1 MKKMIQNIIA
11 AIVQCTSQEGRIF
24 RYSLSYCILL
34 VLFPSLVVIVVMF
47 QNGLINIDIVLNLIY
62 QFVPQ
67 AFIEPFINYV
77 LSRDYVTGLSGII
90 ALVVS
95 GYMASNIFY
104 SFMLIS
110 AKSEEFKTYGF
121 LIRIKSS
128 LFFALFIAIIIFVTF
143 LINYGPL
150 GGKLITLIA
159 AFFILYVFFRTLTFA
174 KRSYWYGVPGA
185 LCCSIAIIIVGALFF
200 DFIKVFTSYENI
212 YGPLTSVAIALLAI
226 YVVATIIYFGY
237 CLNNEFDSDCEITE
251 YKSAW
256 FYDKGNKIIKYLEEK
271 LNLKKFIK

>member
-1 MKKMIQNIIA
+1 MKKMFQSVIA

-24 RYSLSYCILL
+24 RYSLSYCLLL
-34 VLFPSLVVIVVMF
+34 VLFPSLVVIVIMF

-67 AFIEPFINYV
+67 AFIEPFVNFV
-77 LSRDYVTGLSGII
+77 LSRDYSTGVSGII
-90 ALVVS
+90 ALLVS
-95 GYMASNIFY
+95 GYMSSNIFY

-121 LIRIKSS
+121 LIRIKSTV
-128 LFFALFIAIIIFVTF
+128 FFALFLAIIIAVTF

-150 GGKLITLIA
+150 GGKFLSIVA
-159 AFFILYVFFRTLTFA
+159 AFFILYVFYRTLTFA

-185 LCCSIAIIIVGALFF
+185 LCCSIAIIVVGALFF

-212 YGPLTSVAIALLAI
+212 YGPLTSVAISLLAI
-226 YVVATIIYFGY
+226 YVISTIIYFGY
-237 CLNNEFDSDCEITE
+237 CLNNVYDCDCKITE
-251 YKSAW
+251 YKNVW
-256 FYDKGNKIIKYLEEK
+256 FYNKGNKIIKYLEEK
-271 LNLKKFIK
+271 LNLKKFM